1 MKAFHWQVLRRLAD
15 SHRLGSHA
23 LRAELSPTTALSCRN
38 LKPEIPAATDGNS
51 YHASA
56 TSVRQASK
64 LPEQSKTP
72 AYSPVG
78 RISGPYLVP
87 RQPVFAI
94 VELGPTQYKVSPDDL
109 VYTEKL
115 KGVDV
120 NEKVSLNRV
129 LLLGNQT
136 QTIIGRPFV
145 PEASVVACIE
155 VLQICSSAIK

>member
-1 MKAFHWQVLRRLAD
+1 MLSNTSPSASV
-15 SHRLGSHA
+15 GSGFWNA
-23 LRAELSPTTALSCRN
+23 GRP
-38 LKPEIPAATDGNS
+38 
-51 YHASA
+51 SA
-56 TSVRQASK
+56 TCDRAYSSAASS
-64 LPEQSKTP
+64 EQVPHLLQQPQTP
-72 AYSPVG
+72 AYSPAG
-78 RISGPYLVP
+78 RVIGPYTVA
-87 RQPVFAI
+87 RQPAFAV

-145 PEASVVACIE
+145 PEASVVACVE
-155 VLQICSSAIK
+155 VRI